1 MCVSVLTVHMYVHL
15 VNAWCPRS
23 SKGGIRFPGSEAI
36 GSYQPP
42 CR

>member
-1 MCVSVLTVHMYVHL
+1 MLVSVLTVNMFMHL
-15 VNAWCPRS
+15 VNAWCSRN
-23 SKGGIRFPGSEAI
+23 SKGGIRFPGSKAI